1 MKKIKFITLSRSR
14 SRLKGVNGNIYKANS
29 KRLGWWGNRRQARE
43 GQALI
48 PMVLFILMGIML
60 LGVILEAG
68 NLFIARRHLQND
80 ADAAAT
86 WGAMQLDISGLRVS
100 NGDKVHII
108 SPGDNPA
115 TADRAGLK
123 IIEFMTMAG
132 YRSDEWDWQWGRCT
146 MQIDIKRK
154 VPMVFGSI
162 FGVREATV
170 SVSAK
175 ARLNNTDQKI
185 TCG

>member
-1 MKKIKFITLSRSR
+1 MKKIKFIIFSRY
-14 SRLKGVNGNIYKANS
+14 RLEGVNGNIYKANS
-29 KRLGWWGNRRQARE
+29 KRLGWWGNMRRQARE

-86 WGAMQLDISGLRVS
+86 WGAMQLDIGGLRVS

-108 SPGDNPA
+108 SPGDNQA
-115 TADRAGLK
+115 IADRAGSK

-132 YRSDEWDWQWGRCT
+132 YRLGE
-146 MQIDIKRK
+146 
-154 VPMVFGSI
+154 
-162 FGVREATV
+162 
-170 SVSAK
+170 
-175 ARLNNTDQKI
+175 
-185 TCG
+185 